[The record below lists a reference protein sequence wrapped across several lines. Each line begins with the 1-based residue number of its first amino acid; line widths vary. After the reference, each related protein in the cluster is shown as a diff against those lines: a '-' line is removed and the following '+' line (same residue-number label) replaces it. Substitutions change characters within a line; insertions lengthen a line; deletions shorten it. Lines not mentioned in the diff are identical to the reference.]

1 VKGKTLFFTLWIASS
16 SYLRNSE
23 KENKTKHPTVSSMP
37 EAQKTMEELER
48 DSYSQNR
55 EYIEF
60 GQITLNNLT
69 FVEVYSKL
77 NVSSIQ
83 THSIQVEIHRY
94 TAQFEI

>member
-1 VKGKTLFFTLWIASS
+1 
-16 SYLRNSE
+16 
-23 KENKTKHPTVSSMP
+23 MP